1 MMENLKN
8 EIRIGNKTIG
18 GKYPVMIQSMT
29 NTDTRD
35 VDATVRQIRMLS
47 AAGCEMVRV
56 TVPDMESAAALGQ
69 IKNQVNIPVAADIH
83 FDYRL
88 AVASIENGADKIRIN
103 PGNIGS
109 RDKVAEVVKAARER
123 NIPIRVGVN
132 SGSLSKELYEKYGGA
147 TVEAM
152 MDDLDRQI
160 AMIEDMDY
168 LNLVI
173 AAKSSDIRSMVAV
186 NRLMNKK
193 YNYPLHLGLTEAGT
207 VFSGTIKS
215 SAALG
220 ILLEEGIGN
229 TIRYSLTADPV
240 NEVEAAKVLLRS
252 LGFYKKGINIISC
265 PTCGRTK
272 VDIISIANELEKRT
286 RGLEISLDVAV
297 MGCGV
302 NGPNEA
308 RHADIGIAGGTDG
321 ALLFKKGEIIKKV
334 RGDQALDELMK
345 LINEFNRGD

>member
-1 MMENLKN
+1 MENLKN
-8 EIRIGNKTIG
+8 EIRIGSKTIG
-18 GKYPVMIQSMT
+18 GKHPVMIQSMT

-35 VDATVRQIRMLS
+35 VDSTVRQIRMLA

-56 TVPDMESAAALGQ
+56 TVPDMESANALGQ

-109 RDKVAEVVKAARER
+109 REKVTEVVKAARAR

-132 SGSLSKELYEKYGGA
+132 SGSLSKELYVKYGGA
-147 TVEAM
+147 TIEAM
-152 MDDLDRQI
+152 MDDLNRQI

-168 LNLVI
+168 RNLVI
-173 AAKSSDIRSMVAV
+173 AAKSSDIRNMVEI

-220 ILLEEGIGN
+220 ILLHEGIGN

-252 LGFYKKGINIISC
+252 LGLYKKGINIISC

-286 RGLEISLDVAV
+286 MGLEISLDVAV

-308 RHADIGIAGGTDG
+308 RHADIGIAGGSDG
-321 ALLFKKGEIIKKV
+321 VLLFKKGEIIKKV
-334 RGDQALDELMK
+334 RGDRALDELMK

>member
-1 MMENLKN
+1 MDNLKN
-8 EIRIGNKTIG
+8 EIRIGNRTIG

-29 NTDTRD
+29 NTDTRN

-47 AAGCEMVRV
+47 AAGCEMVRI
-56 TVPDMESAAALGQ
+56 TVPDMESAVALGQ
-69 IKNQVNIPVAADIH
+69 IKKQVNIPVAADIH

-109 RDKVAEVVKAARER
+109 REKVAEVVKAARER
-123 NIPIRVGVN
+123 SIPIRVGVN

-152 MDDLDRQI
+152 MDDLDRQVE
-160 AMIEDMDY
+160 MIENMDY
-168 LNLVI
+168 RNLVI
-173 AAKSSDIRSMVAV
+173 AAKSSDIRNMVAV
-186 NRLMNKK
+186 NRVMDKK
-193 YNYPLHLGLTEAGT
+193 YKYPLHLGLTEAGT
-207 VFSGTIKS
+207 AFSGTIKS

-229 TIRYSLTADPV
+229 TIRYSLTADPI
-240 NEVEAAKVLLRS
+240 NEIEAAKVLLRS
-252 LGFYKKGINIISC
+252 LGLYKKGINIISC

-308 RHADIGIAGGTDG
+308 RHADIGIAAGSDG

-334 RGDQALDELMK
+334 REDQALEELMK
-345 LINEFNRGD
+345 LINEFNRGE